1 MLKTLKL
8 FFPALFPS
16 WNFFDTIAPS
26 PRIEYA
32 VFKSDNNNSNDNN
45 SMLWLPFRPRPKNV
59 PFLTM
64 LKRILWNP
72 RWNETLFM
80 VSCSERILAYP
91 DNTQHSED
99 AILNAIMSDLELE
112 PSFSNTSSSLCIQ
125 FRLLTLQRQ
134 NTEII
139 QDYVFHSRIQ
149 KIIPNSIEDSKP

>member
-8 FFPALFPS
+8 LFPALFPS

-32 VFKSDNNNSNDNN
+32 VFSSDNIDSNDK
-45 SMLWLPFRPRPKNV
+45 SFMHWHAFRPHPKHV
-59 PFLTM
+59 PFPTM
-64 LKRILWNP
+64 LKRMLWNP

-80 VSCSERILAYP
+80 TSCSERILANP

-99 AILNAIMSDLELE
+99 AILKTIINDLQQE
-112 PSFSNTSSSLCIQ
+112 PSFSNTSSTLCIQ
-125 FRLLTLQRQ
+125 FRLLTLQRK

-139 QDYVFHSRIQ
+139 QEHVFQSRRQQITH
-149 KIIPNSIEDSKP
+149 NDMEDS